1 MITGYEAFSF
11 YQAIKLHFTTDSY
24 DFFKYGG
31 KSKISVD
38 AFENR
43 KDKYYFYKL
52 SRRLQ
57 SKDELI
63 EFLVANFIQ
72 DENCWVGNLLDEQSE
87 SLYRQRQK
95 VMQSLSY
102 TFQND
107 CDKLFSNITNPNEI
121 LQSEDGDYPK
131 LLTSALQKN
140 IEIETLC
147 ILNDILNFIP
157 MWNKK
162 IADTI
167 RWPDYRRK
175 LLKYSPFLKYD
186 KTKFK
191 ILLKRII
198 NEKMENIS

>member
-57 SKDELI
+57 TKDELVD
-63 EFLVANFIQ
+63 FLVANFVE
-72 DENCWVGNLLDEQSE
+72 DEKCWVGNLLDDQSE
-87 SLYRQRQK
+87 SLYRRRQK

-107 CDKLFSNITNPNEI
+107 CESIFRGISNPNEI
-121 LQSEDGDYPK
+121 LQSGDGDYPK

-175 LLKYSPFLKYD
+175 LLKYSPFIKYD
-186 KTKFK
+186 KTKIK

>member
-107 CDKLFSNITNPNEI
+107 CDKLFSDITNPNEI

>member
-57 SKDELI
+57 TKDELVD
-63 EFLVANFIQ
+63 FLVANFVE
-72 DENCWVGNLLDEQSE
+72 DEKCWVGNLLDDQSE
-87 SLYRQRQK
+87 SLYRRRQK

-107 CDKLFSNITNPNEI
+107 CESIFRGISNPNEI

-175 LLKYSPFLKYD
+175 LLKYSPFIKYD
-186 KTKFK
+186 KTKIK